1 MAYFDYAHDEEII
14 ERAKVGF
21 KICSKADVKKKLA
34 ELGLVQDKLRP
45 DYYVF
50 PDFPEVNIFRLGA
63 KYIYYTDEIALVF
76 SNRRKQARI
85 VGQYMSIYSGNSQRF
100 PMHLATDEV
109 LTAFLSSVRKAL
121 DEQIQ
126 KLKEK
131 IKEVEKNAILE
142 D

>member
-1 MAYFDYAHDEEII
+1 MAYIDYAYDENVI

-34 ELGLVQDKLRP
+34 ELGLVPDKLRP

-50 PDFPEVNIFRLGA
+50 PDFPEVNIFRLGT
-63 KYIYYTDEIALVF
+63 KYIYYTDEIALVY
-76 SNRRKQARI
+76 SDRRKQARI
-85 VGQYMSIYSGNSQRF
+85 VGISIYSGNSQRF